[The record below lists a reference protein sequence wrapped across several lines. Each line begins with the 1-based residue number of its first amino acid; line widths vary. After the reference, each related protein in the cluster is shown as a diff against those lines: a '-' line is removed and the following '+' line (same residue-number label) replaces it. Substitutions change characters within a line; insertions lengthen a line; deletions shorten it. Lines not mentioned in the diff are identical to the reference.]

1 MVEAKKG
8 SKKKIVPISSYLTR
22 DIEFKKYSKKIKKI
36 NKKHQYGFFSSQNGL
51 VEVEKE
57 RKKILIPITSNMTW
71 NRKLKKKIAK
81 KIQEIEKQLYC
92 FFSSQNGLGEAEKER
107 KKNNYRSDQFLHD
120 QE

>member
-1 MVEAKKG
+1 
-8 SKKKIVPISSYLTR
+8 
-22 DIEFKKYSKKIKKI
+22 
-36 NKKHQYGFFSSQNGL
+36 
-51 VEVEKE
+51 
-57 RKKILIPITSNMTW
+57 MTW